1 MEEWVPD
8 VQEMLAQA
16 ANVDMKY
23 FGEIT
28 IRRLSHCAKLLR
40 EFFRCSV
47 KLRNAV
53 TIPGSIAVDTAGGR
67 GGCKLPPRFYSD
79 RGSLLLFAFAGFG
92 EGVVEVLQ
100 KGGFV
105 GEQFLGDFDLD

>member
-28 IRRLSHCAKLLR
+28 IRRICPSAKLLR
-40 EFFRCSV
+40 DFFRGTA
-47 KLRNAV
+47 KLRSAV
-53 TIPGSIAVDTAGGR
+53 TIPGSIAVDTAGVDVA
-67 GGCKLPPRFYSD
+67 SD
-79 RGSLLLFAFAGFG
+79 LIEIRMEEFGKFEAFRPQHFVDMIPSL
-92 EGVVEVLQ
+92 
-100 KGGFV
+100 
-105 GEQFLGDFDLD
+105 